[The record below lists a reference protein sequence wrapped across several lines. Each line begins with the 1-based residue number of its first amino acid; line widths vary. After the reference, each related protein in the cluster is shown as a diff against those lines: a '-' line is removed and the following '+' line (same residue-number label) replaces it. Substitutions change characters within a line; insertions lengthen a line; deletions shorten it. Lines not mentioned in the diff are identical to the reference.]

1 MNHLLLFLV
10 VFVKSSITIAQ
21 LWDLNTV
28 LLVLQVKIVPHII
41 VTEETCAVKVYILQ
55 GIW

>member
-55 GIW
+55 GI